1 MAREEFESFIRNNLQ
16 EASRFISSL
25 YKPHEL
31 LKIGNRSYVNGYKYP
46 ESRFDLN
53 ELLPR
58 FPPSFAMMA
67 KIGGMEDTR
76 QPFGGPRDRG
86 AFLMPPSQLVF
97 KLDGITYRKSGI
109 PEIAGHTVGDADS
122 ATVLNAGI
130 QALPRH
136 GGQMF
141 MKRGFYLM
149 TAKTVIDRAVHL
161 IGEGAGIW
169 GAGDESVTFLQ
180 LDDNVNDHMIEVAP
194 DYRITTARIAHMT
207 FNGNSAGQTSGHIIN
222 VDDALGASITADIYF
237 DHLIVYNAKEDGLR
251 VDGSWNYWITNNM
264 FEYNQSIGI
273 DLVVG
278 YQFYLAHNFVLGNG
292 GFAGILI
299 RHGVYNVE
307 IIGGVIR
314 NNEQHGLALGGAN
327 HLTVSDVKLLD
338 NGTDAVN
345 TYDGIII
352 YRSIGDDPFDI
363 TVIGCISKNR
373 ATANQRYGINL
384 FDYGD
389 WITLLGNDVRNNVT
403 AGIGIAVGAN
413 PNGIV
418 KDNMGH
424 NPVGVI
430 ATPFDVVNDYLAE
443 NGGAAAPVASTDYTV
458 IHSDMKISSSNSG
471 NANCAIML
479 KDQNG
484 VDVLLAALGTI
495 QEMYVP
501 RGFKLNWGAFTG
513 AAPTVIAAFG

>member
-1 MAREEFESFIRNNLQ
+1 MNEKEFEEFIKRNPS
-16 EASRFISSL
+16 EAARLISKAF
-25 YKPHEL
+25 KPEEL
-31 LKIGNRSYVNGYKYP
+31 LKVGNRSYSDAYKYP
-46 ESRFDLN
+46 ESRFDPGDLGEN
-53 ELLPR
+53 RFDFGDGPPDMLQPHVDPLKLLTDKY
-58 FPPSFAMMA
+58 M
-67 KIGGMEDTR
+67 I
-76 QPFGGPRDRG
+76 
-86 AFLMPPSQLVF
+86 PPSQMIF
-97 KLDGITYRKSGI
+97 KSGGLTYRKEEWGQ
-109 PEIAGHTVGDADS
+109 IAGGITEP
-122 ATVLNAGI
+122 ATVTNAAI
-130 QALPRH
+130 QALPVT
-136 GGQMF
+136 GGQVF

-149 TAKTVIDRAVHL
+149 NTKTVIDRAVHL

-169 GAGDESVTFLQ
+169 TAGTENITYLQ
-180 LDDNVNDHMIEVAP
+180 LAEDVNDHLIEVDP
-194 DYRITTARIAHMT
+194 DHRITTVRIAHMT
-207 FNGNSAGQTSGHIIN
+207 LNGDSGHQTAGHLIN

-237 DHLIVYNAKEDGLR
+237 DHLIVYNAKEAGLR
-251 VDGSWNYWITNNM
+251 ISGSWNYWITNNM
-264 FEYNQSIGI
+264 FEYNQIIGI
-273 DLVVG
+273 DLIVG

-299 RHGVYNVE
+299 RHGVRSVE

-314 NNEQHGLALGGAN
+314 NNEQYGLALGGAN

-338 NGTDAVN
+338 NGTNAVN

-403 AGIGIAVGAN
+403 AGIGIALGVN
-413 PNGIV
+413 PNGIM

-430 ATPFDVVNDYLAE
+430 ATPFDAANSYLAE
-443 NGGAAAPVASTDYTV
+443 NGTAAVPAASTDYTV
-458 IHSDMKISSSNSG
+458 IHNDMKISSSNSG

-484 VDVLLAALGTI
+484 VNVLLAALGTI

-501 RGFKLNWGAFTG
+501 RGFILNWGAFTG